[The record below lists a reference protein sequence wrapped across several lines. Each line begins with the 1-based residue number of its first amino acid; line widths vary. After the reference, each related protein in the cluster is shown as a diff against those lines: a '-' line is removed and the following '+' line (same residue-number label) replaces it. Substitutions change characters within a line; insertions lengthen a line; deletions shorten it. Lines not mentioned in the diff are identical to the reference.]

1 MALFVNLSHSSMY
14 FLISVIY
21 SYQPMERD
29 RQNDRK
35 IGLRQNGVISV
46 IDSTTV
52 SQPIE
57 MYSIGLIVWSF
68 NRNR

>member
-1 MALFVNLSHSSMY
+1 
-14 FLISVIY
+14 
-21 SYQPMERD
+21 MERD